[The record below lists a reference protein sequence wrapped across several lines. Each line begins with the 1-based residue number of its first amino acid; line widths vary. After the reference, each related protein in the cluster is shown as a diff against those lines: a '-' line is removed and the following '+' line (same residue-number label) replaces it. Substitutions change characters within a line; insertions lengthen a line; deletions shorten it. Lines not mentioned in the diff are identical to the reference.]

1 MSKVAPG
8 ASGAF
13 GLWSFV
19 SKLSLAFAA
28 ILLLPLLE
36 TAGFRAGPD
45 NTEDALW
52 ALSLAYGLLP
62 CLLKLLAIG
71 LLATTN
77 WKED

>member
-1 MSKVAPG
+1 MARIAPG

-28 ILLLPLLE
+28 IALLPALE
-36 TAGFRAGPD
+36 AAGFRAGTD
-45 NTEDALW
+45 NSEDALL
-52 ALSLAYGLLP
+52 ALSLAYGLVA